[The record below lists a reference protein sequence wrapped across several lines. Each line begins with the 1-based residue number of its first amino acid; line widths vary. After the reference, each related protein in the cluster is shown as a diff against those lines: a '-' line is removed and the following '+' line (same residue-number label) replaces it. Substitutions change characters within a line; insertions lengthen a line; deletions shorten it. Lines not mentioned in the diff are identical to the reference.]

1 MRLRLLQLAVLA
13 LLAAVVVASPLE
25 RGATIAGIVS
35 SVDPVHLQVR
45 VLDDAVT
52 IDASHATIHDPH
64 GPATFADIH
73 RDAEISAAVHKD
85 PSSGALRALAITI
98 LRQAPGKVVGTIEAI
113 DLAAQ
118 TLTVLGLHIHVTPDT
133 KFGGYVPTHDPK
145 SLSDL
150 RVSDE
155 VSVQVRHAETG
166 LTAVEVTRIG
176 IEVLPELTF
185 HGQLTAIEGDL
196 YRITLADARVVAVRV
211 TPETHLFG
219 TPAVGNYLIVR
230 AVIQGPDYVAL
241 SVTVTEHPPATP
253 FRATGRVL
261 EIHSNLLVIREDS
274 NRELRIIVTPSTVF
288 AGTPHVLDRVVVT
301 GVEEPPGRMV
311 AHHVALESSRPP
323 SGNITISGVIQQM
336 SELMWIVGDWR
347 VRIAPTTV
355 VHGAFGVGDPV
366 RVRGTRQFT
375 SVIVE
380 AEVIERAEEQ

>member
-1 MRLRLLQLAVLA
+1 MRLRLVQLAVLA

-25 RGATIAGIVS
+25 RGSTIAGIVS
-35 SVDPVHLQVR
+35 SVDPVHLQIR

-73 RDAEISAAVHKD
+73 RGAEISAAVHKD
-85 PSSGALRALAITI
+85 PSTGALRAVAITI

-118 TLTVLGLHIHVTPDT
+118 TLTVLGLPIHVTPDT

-150 RVSDE
+150 RVSDQ

-196 YRITLADARVVAVRV
+196 YRITLGDTRVVAVRV
-211 TPETHLFG
+211 TPETHIIG
-219 TPAVGNYLIVR
+219 TTPAVGKYVVVR
-230 AVIQGPDYVAL
+230 AVIKGPDYVAL

-261 EIHSNLLVIREDS
+261 EIHADLLVIREDS

-288 AGTPHVLDRVVVT
+288 SGTPHVLDRVVVT
-301 GVEEPPGRMV
+301 GVEEPPGRLV
-311 AHHVALESSRPP
+311 AHHVALESSR
-323 SGNITISGVIQQM
+323 S
-336 SELMWIVGDWR
+336 R
-347 VRIAPTTV
+347 R
-355 VHGAFGVGDPV
+355 
-366 RVRGTRQFT
+366 
-375 SVIVE
+375 
-380 AEVIERAEEQ
+380 